1 MLTTLTGSPI
11 GTQLIPPEGHSIST
25 PLTANNDKKGRTSP
39 GGPLCAT
46 TTSPAYTRFL
56 ARMRL
61 RESVLNKTQSR
72 DQLVERVKRRLD
84 ALDTYLSDDEAWFS
98 KLEKANLRDVAI
110 FEGVYIDK
118 LQALTGHANQI
129 IGVQHQQKID
139 QLLPMLMQA
148 MQQRGLHLT
157 ATERKIEMTQG

>member
-1 MLTTLTGSPI
+1 MLTTLTGSAI
-11 GTQLIPPEGHSIST
+11 STQPIPPEGHSIST
-25 PLTANNDKKGRTSP
+25 PLTANNDQKGRTSP
-39 GGPLCAT
+39 GGPLSSAAVQPGYKT
-46 TTSPAYTRFL
+46 HFL

-72 DQLVERVKRRLD
+72 DQLIERVKRRLD
-84 ALDTYLSDDEAWFS
+84 ALDTYLSDDEAWFQ
-98 KLEKANLRDVAI
+98 KLEKATLRDVAI

-118 LQALTGHANQI
+118 LQALTGHGNQI
-129 IGVQHQQKID
+129 IGVEHQQKID

-157 ATERKIEMTQG
+157 ATE